1 MDLPLVVT
9 FPVVAVVVA
18 VVLAV
23 LAGAA
28 AVTLGVALSR
38 TRRDQQA
45 LARELASG
53 RAEQAA
59 LRARLDGPAVQAPAA
74 QAAGSP
80 AQEISDF
87 VITTLPGGAGDPP
100 PGVEA
105 PAGRS
110 FVTVAAGESLVR
122 AATLVQGLRRALA
135 AESRNRIRFE
145 MTREVKRAR
154 KQRRRDLR
162 AARRRPRAS
171 QAGPLEEDA
180 A

>member
-9 FPVVAVVVA
+9 LLVVA

-28 AVTLGVALSR
+28 AVTLGVVLSR

-45 LARELASG
+45 LARELAAG
-53 RAEQAA
+53 RAEQAT
-59 LRARLDGPAVQAPAA
+59 LRARLDGLAVHAPVAHAAAPPAEDV
-74 QAAGSP
+74 
-80 AQEISDF
+80 SDF
-87 VITTLPGGAGDPP
+87 VITTLPGGAGEPLTGEEP
-100 PGVEA
+100 LP
-105 PAGRS
+105 GRS

-145 MTREVKRAR
+145 MAREVKRAR

-162 AARRRPRAS
+162 DARRRPRA
-171 QAGPLEEDA
+171 APVGPLEEDA

>member
-1 MDLPLVVT
+1 VDLPVVVT
-9 FPVVAVVVA
+9 LLVVA

-23 LAGAA
+23 VAGAA
-28 AVTLGVALSR
+28 AVALGVALSR

-45 LARELASG
+45 LAEQLASG

-59 LRARLDGPAVQAPAA
+59 LRARIDGLAVARPAGPV
-74 QAAGSP
+74 AGTS
-80 AQEISDF
+80 AHDATDF
-87 VITTLPGGAGDPP
+87 VITTLPGNPGGSGVPLAGVD
-100 PGVEA
+100 ERA
-105 PAGRS
+105 WDRS

-122 AATLVQGLRRALA
+122 AATLVQGLRRALS

-145 MTREVKRAR
+145 MAREVKRAR

-162 AARRRPRAS
+162 DARRRPATSSVR
-171 QAGPLEEDA
+171 PLEEDA

>member
-9 FPVVAVVVA
+9 FLVVA

-28 AVTLGVALSR
+28 AVALAVVLSR

-53 RAEQAA
+53 RAEQDA
-59 LRARLDGPAVQAPAA
+59 LRTRLEALAGHAPVPPAA
-74 QAAGSP
+74 GPPVQDV
-80 AQEISDF
+80 SDF
-87 VITTLPGGAGDPP
+87 VITTLPGGAREPL
-100 PGVEA
+100 
-105 PAGRS
+105 PADEPMPARS

-122 AATLVQGLRRALA
+122 AASLVQGLRRALA
-135 AESRNRIRFE
+135 AESRHRIRFE
-145 MTREVKRAR
+145 MTREVKRVR

-162 AARRRPRAS
+162 DARRRPRAS
-171 QAGPLEEDA
+171 AVGPLEGDA